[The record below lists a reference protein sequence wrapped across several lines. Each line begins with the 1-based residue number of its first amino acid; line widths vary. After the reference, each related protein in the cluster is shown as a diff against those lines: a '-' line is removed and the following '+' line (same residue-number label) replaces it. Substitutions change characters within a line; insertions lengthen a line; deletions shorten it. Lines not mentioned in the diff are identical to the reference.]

1 MVALRYALVLFAAFS
16 LSLSFAVPPEDL
28 PETAYDESEAV
39 PYGITPQSSIRLQ
52 QAARAHQFS
61 PMLPLDLCPRF
72 SHDVVRA
79 GWELTAHCISG
90 SLIILVHFLRC

>member
-1 MVALRYALVLFAAFS
+1 MLSFCSRCS

-39 PYGITPQSSIRLQ
+39 AYGITPLSSIRLQ

-61 PMLPLDLCPRF
+61 PMLPLDLRPHRF
-72 SHDVVRA
+72 SHA
-79 GWELTAHCISG
+79 
-90 SLIILVHFLRC
+90 